1 MTWLNILSNSLVVV
15 FTSLT
20 KSFLIHNLIT
30 HFLIDNNVYL
40 LNKTS
45 SVFRHSVLVC
55 RLRSASLWKYSK
67 FKYLYVIGINSEHYD
82 MKIFSLK
89 ITYVAP
95 YN

>member
-15 FTSLT
+15 FNSLT

-45 SVFRHSVLVC
+45 SVFRHILCWSVASDPQVSGNIVSLNIYK
-55 RLRSASLWKYSK
+55 LSASILN
-67 FKYLYVIGINSEHYD
+67 IMI
-82 MKIFSLK
+82 
-89 ITYVAP
+89 
-95 YN
+95 